1 MLFLQENNIHR
12 RRNLV
17 MHINISF
24 AKILLLHRFE
34 NIDRLKWKKWKI
46 LIGMVEM
53 ATFFTKKLYLSR
65 LRRRYV
71 FGYIVV
77 RIVNGFFGSNVH
89 TLPWPT
95 LAEKENEL
103 NPFREFTKGRNTI
116 RRNICQELSRKTF
129 WKYIK

>member
-1 MLFLQENNIHR
+1 
-12 RRNLV
+12 
-17 MHINISF
+17 
-24 AKILLLHRFE
+24 
-34 NIDRLKWKKWKI
+34 
-46 LIGMVEM
+46 MVEM

-103 NPFREFTKGRNTI
+103 NPFREFTKGSKHNKT
-116 RRNICQELSRKTF
+116 QYLSRALEKNLLKIYKIRGFMKIT
-129 WKYIK
+129 YYEIYLDG